1 MLSFK
6 ALAAKEQKKRM
17 NRIRKQLE
25 KLRKCSFKF
34 VEKSNG
40 SIDMWIV
47 PPGKEKSFEAKIR
60 NRKQGLSDI
69 VSITDNKLPCMQG
82 RSK

>member
-6 ALAAKEQKKRM
+6 ALAIKEEKKRM
-17 NRIRKQLE
+17 NRIKKQYE
-25 KLRKCSFKF
+25 KFRKCSFKF

-40 SIDMWIV
+40 SIEGWII

-69 VSITDNKLPCMQG
+69 VSITDNKLPRMQG

>member
-6 ALAAKEQKKRM
+6 ALAIKEEKKRM
-17 NRIRKQLE
+17 NRIKKQYE
-25 KLRKCSFKF
+25 KFRKCSFKF

-40 SIDMWIV
+40 SIEGWII
-47 PPGKEKSFEAKIR
+47 PPGKEKSFEDKIR

-69 VSITDNKLPCMQG
+69 VSITDYKLPCMQR